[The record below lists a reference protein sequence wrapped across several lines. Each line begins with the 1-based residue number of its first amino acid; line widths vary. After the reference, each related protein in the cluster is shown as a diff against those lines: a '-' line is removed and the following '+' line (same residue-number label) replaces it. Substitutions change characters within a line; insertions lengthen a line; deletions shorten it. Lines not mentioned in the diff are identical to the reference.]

1 MVAPRLVQFFSQ
13 CILEIRLKPTK
24 AKLEGG
30 KGQGSKRV
38 EKKMGN
44 EIYTAERA
52 LLNAFTCITYY
63 DSQRFKGD
71 IVLFSQMRK

>member
-30 KGQGSKRV
+30 KGQGSKR
-38 EKKMGN
+38 ELRKKWEMKS
-44 EIYTAERA
+44 T
-52 LLNAFTCITYY
+52 L
-63 DSQRFKGD
+63 QRG
-71 IVLFSQMRK
+71 LY